1 MSVKI
6 DEIAPDLFRISL
18 YVPQANLQFNQFL
31 VRDAQPLLYH
41 TGLRRMFP
49 MVREAVARL
58 IEPATL
64 RWIGF
69 SHFEADE
76 CGSLNEWLTV
86 APEAVPVCG
95 QVGAM
100 VSIDDWADRKAH
112 VLEKNEILQTGK
124 YRFRFLP
131 TPHVPHGWDAGLLFE
146 ETGRSLFCSDLF
158 LQKGHVEPVTT
169 ESIIDRARQ
178 TLLDYQAGPLADSI
192 PLTPQTD
199 VTLKALA
206 ALKPQ
211 RLAAMH
217 GSTFAGDGE
226 QALLELAAMMKEV
239 LGGAG

>member
-49 MVREAVARL
+49 MVRDAVARL
-58 IEPATL
+58 IDPITL

-76 CGSLNEWLTV
+76 CGSLNEWLAT
-86 APEAVPVCG
+86 APQAVPVCG
-95 QVGAM
+95 QVGGM
-100 VSIDDWADRKAH
+100 INIDDWADRKAH
-112 VLEKNEILQTGK
+112 ILAKNEILQTGR

-131 TPHVPHGWDAGLLFE
+131 TPHVPHGWDASLLFE
-146 ETGRSLFCSDLF
+146 ETGGSLLCSDLF
-158 LQKGHVEPVTT
+158 LQNGHVEPLTH
-169 ESIIDRARQ
+169 ESVICRVRQ
-178 TLLDYQAGPLADSI
+178 TLLDFEAGPLAHSVPYT
-192 PLTPQTD
+192 PLTD
-199 VTLKALA
+199 ATLRTLA

-217 GSTFAGDGE
+217 GSTFVGDGE
-226 QALLELAAMMKEV
+226 RALLDLAEMLKEV
-239 LGGAG
+239 LGA

>member
-49 MVREAVARL
+49 MVRDAVARL
-58 IEPATL
+58 IDPITL

-76 CGSLNEWLTV
+76 CGSLNEWLAT
-86 APEAVPVCG
+86 APQAVPVCG
-95 QVGAM
+95 QVGGM
-100 VSIDDWADRKAH
+100 INIDDWAERKAH
-112 VLEKNEILQTGK
+112 ILEKNEILQTGK

-131 TPHVPHGWDAGLLFE
+131 TPHVPHGWDASLLFE
-146 ETGRSLFCSDLF
+146 ETGGSLLCSDLF
-158 LQKGHVEPVTT
+158 LQNGHVEPLTH
-169 ESIIDRARQ
+169 ESVIGRVRQ
-178 TLLDYQAGPLADSI
+178 TLLDFEAGPLAHSVPYT
-192 PLTPQTD
+192 PLTD
-199 VTLKALA
+199 ATLKTLA

-217 GSTFAGDGE
+217 GSTFVGDGE
-226 QALLELAAMMKEV
+226 RALLDLAEMLKEV
-239 LGGAG
+239 LGA